1 MKMPVKIEQKEYLL
15 EVFNKIIDI
24 LRNPSEIDILKL
36 TLLDSDNS
44 QPASIRYIKRKI
56 VAFLFEVHHLSELP
70 QIQEI
75 KIDGLTYC
83 LEQVIKVLKSFSN
96 NNRLDS
102 RSHEEAINKI
112 KNNCDKYYPEIN
124 LRDLR
129 KVFKE
134 IETASV
140 NTLQNEYTDYLFN
153 LPPGI

>member
-1 MKMPVKIEQKEYLL
+1 MLRD
-15 EVFNKIIDI
+15 II
-24 LRNPSEIDILKL
+24 SSYKL
-36 TLLDSDNS
+36 TTC
-44 QPASIRYIKRKI
+44 PYIKYRIPRI
-56 VAFLFEVHHLSELP
+56 V
-70 QIQEI
+70 
-75 KIDGLTYC
+75 LT
-83 LEQVIKVLKSFSN
+83 IFSN

-134 IETASV
+134 IETACV

>member
-1 MKMPVKIEQKEYLL
+1 MPVKKEQKEYLL

-56 VAFLFEVHHLSELP
+56 VAFLFEVYHLSELP

-134 IETASV
+134 IETACV